1 MKKILIKY
9 ENLLKRI
16 FTFKI
21 FNSDEIGRT
30 QYLIYLVLMGLT
42 YFTYQ
47 YFLDGK
53 PLFSV
58 SVWVRFLLILLFL
71 LIFIFPVVL
80 LKRLK
85 FLYGDKINFKEFYL
99 LGIRSLKINKCSID
113 TYSLTLLLFILMLS
127 GSITICLYILFFFD
141 GNNVYVFLNLLS
153 VHILDNLNWFIW
165 EIGRLLES
173 SHYRNEIFW
182 WNLNSDEYIARILFF
197 IEKISALV
205 LIYFVYLIFP
215 SGKKNKN
222 QN

>member
-30 QYLIYLVLMGLT
+30 QYLIYLGLIGLT

-47 YFLDGK
+47 YFLDGG

-58 SVWVRFLLILLFL
+58 SVWVRFLQIILFL

-85 FLYGDKINFKEFYL
+85 FLYGDKINFKEFYI
-99 LGIRSLKINKCSID
+99 LGIRSFKINKSSID
-113 TYSLTLLLFILMLS
+113 TYSLTLLLFILMLLES
-127 GSITICLYILFFFD
+127 LIFFLEFYPSLDISYFYLFITIFGEQQINLFTGFINEIYLLLTSKYYTINTFLSSFD
-141 GNNVYVFLNLLS
+141 SNNLK
-153 VHILDNLNWFIW
+153 DKNWFI
-165 EIGRLLES
+165 S
-173 SHYRNEIFW
+173 YV
-182 WNLNSDEYIARILFF
+182 
-197 IEKISALV
+197 ISELIK
-205 LIYFVYLIFP
+205 IYFVYLIFP
-215 SGKKNKN
+215 
-222 QN
+222 